1 MSTHLFQALTPMSH
15 GIALVVGTSSGLA
28 AGVTLAFLIWSL
40 V

>member
-1 MSTHLFQALTPMSH
+1 MNTHVFRALAPMSH

-28 AGVTLAFLIWSL
+28 AGVTLAFLIWNL

>member
-1 MSTHLFQALTPMSH
+1 MSTHVFQDLAPMRL

-28 AGVTLAFLIWSL
+28 AGVTLAFLIWNL

>member
-1 MSTHLFQALTPMSH
+1 MSIHLFQAVTPMSH

-28 AGVTLAFLIWSL
+28 VGVTFAFLIWNL

>member
-1 MSTHLFQALTPMSH
+1 MSTHVFQALAPMSH

-28 AGVTLAFLIWSL
+28 VGATLVFLIWNL

>member
-1 MSTHLFQALTPMSH
+1 MSIHLSQALAPTSH
-15 GIALVVGTSSGLA
+15 GIALIVGTSSGLA

>member
-1 MSTHLFQALTPMSH
+1 MSNHLFQAHAPMSH
-15 GIALVVGTSSGLA
+15 GIALFVGASSGLA